1 MQVCK
6 SIGVANGEGNLV
18 EVLDLEGRRKG
29 LSRDENEHLFFE
41 HGFIYLFLIEKI
53 RGGKTGIDSNLEC

>member
-29 LSRDENEHLFFE
+29 YREMKTNIFSRPFSSRMVLYTCF
-41 HGFIYLFLIEKI
+41 
-53 RGGKTGIDSNLEC
+53 

>member
-29 LSRDENEHLFFE
+29 LS
-41 HGFIYLFLIEKI
+41 
-53 RGGKTGIDSNLEC
+53 KTNIFSSRMVLYTCF

>member
-53 RGGKTGIDSNLEC
+53 RGG